1 MNNEYKTISAP
12 ATGEITEKKS
22 RFIANIAHIS
32 NTEDANKFIEEIR
45 SRYWDATHNVYAYT
59 LFEDKIVKY
68 SDDGEPSGTSGL
80 PSYKV
85 LEGEGIFDVVVVITR
100 YFGGT
105 LLGTGG
111 LARAYS
117 EAVKAALNNAEIL
130 TCCLCD
136 YIKIKCDYNLW
147 GKVESIIR
155 KSNTYIENT
164 GFGVDVEAIVCKKN
178 KESSAFIKEIVD
190 KTNSKVLVKVISSE
204 FSMLNKDGKPVKI
217 Y

>member
-1 MNNEYKTISAP
+1 MSNEYKTVLNDAI
-12 ATGEITEKKS
+12 GEIVEKKS
-22 RFIANIAHIS
+22 RFIANIKHIT
-32 NTEDANKFIEEIR
+32 NVEEANKFLEEMR
-45 SRYWDATHNVYAYT
+45 ARYWDATHNVYAYSI
-59 LFEDKIVKY
+59 FKNNIVKY

-85 LEGEGIFDVVVVITR
+85 LEGEGIFDVIVVITR

-117 EAVKAALNNAEIL
+117 DAVKAALNNAEIL
-130 TCCLCD
+130 TCCECD

-147 GKVESIIR
+147 GKVENIIR
-155 KSNTYIENT
+155 KTETHIEST
-164 GFGVDVEAIVCKKN
+164 GFGVDVEAIVCKKKSQTEAFV
-178 KESSAFIKEIVD
+178 KEVID
-190 KTNSKVLVKVISSE
+190 KTDSKVTLKIITTEVN
-204 FSMLNKDGKPVKI
+204 MLNKEGKPVKI